1 MEHAP
6 GPKSRFECR
15 IRWIVGEFRFLF
27 RIQVI
32 EVAEELVESVHGRQ
46 ELIAIAEMV
55 LAKLTGGVTERLEQF
70 GDGRVVRLK
79 SENGA
84 GQSDFGQA
92 GAERVLPGD
101 EGCATGSAALLAV
114 PVGEF
119 DAFLG
124 DAVDVRSLVAHHAIA
139 VATDIPVADVI
150 APQDQKIRLLCSH
163 DLSPY

>member
-1 MEHAP
+1 MELAP
-6 GPKSRFECR
+6 GHESRFECR

-70 GDGRVVRLK
+70 GDGRVFRLK

-84 GQSDFGQA
+84 GQSHFGQA
-92 GAERVLPGD
+92 AAERVLPPVQGY
-101 EGCATGSAALLAV
+101 AT
-114 PVGEF
+114 
-119 DAFLG
+119 
-124 DAVDVRSLVAHHAIA
+124 
-139 VATDIPVADVI
+139 
-150 APQDQKIRLLCSH
+150 
-163 DLSPY
+163 